1 MKLGFE
7 DLVVLASFIFFAV
20 NSSWQSVC
28 VILIAGLIKS
38 LSIYF
43 NRQQKAVDLEKI
55 EEKIAKVAQDVKN
68 VNLRLGFQRA

>member
-7 DLVVLASFIFFAV
+7 DLVVLASFISFAV